1 MRAKNT
7 FTEASVSS
15 ELASATTATGSSTE
29 VDSSAATGATST
41 TCSVVSALALKF
53 KINQY
58 HLKNYRLKMSRKHPI
73 YRIHVECKITD
84 KRYLP
89 IPFRIKI

>member
-29 VDSSAATGATST
+29 VDSSVATGATSM

-53 KINQY
+53 QIINII
-58 HLKNYRLKMSRKHPI
+58 L
-73 YRIHVECKITD
+73 KITG
-84 KRYLP
+84 
-89 IPFRIKI
+89 